1 MKLLRNLSL
10 MSFGATAMYFLDP
23 RLGPRRRAVLRD
35 RSRSAVQRLLHA
47 TGRMRR
53 DLSHRS
59 RGIFHKIGNRIQSG
73 RQDVPDSILEARIR
87 SSIGRHLR
95 GHPHTFDVLVNE
107 GNVLLEG
114 EISDALY
121 QRIQPVIRRMPGVFS
136 VKRLAKAAA
145 RAA

>member
-1 MKLLRNLSL
+1 MKFLRNASL
-10 MSFGATAMYFLDP
+10 LGLGAAAMYLFDP
-23 RLGPRRRAVLRD
+23 RLGHRRRAVLRD
-35 RSRSAVQRLLHA
+35 RSRSALRRFLRTA
-47 TGRMRR
+47 GKTGR
-53 DLSHRS
+53 DLTYRS
-59 RGIFHKIGNRIQSG
+59 RGVFHRIGNRIQSG
-73 RQDVPDSILEARIR
+73 RQDISDSVLEARIR
-87 SSIGRHLR
+87 SSIGRHLQH
-95 GHPHTFDVLVNE
+95 HPHSFEVLVNE